1 MTSQKADQLESRLV
15 ETKDPELDR
24 PVLRRPNF
32 DGKIENLRDLD
43 RTIGK
48 SVREARD
55 EERVT
60 REDLARAIGLSA
72 GVYARYE
79 RGVSKLRVT
88 QLVQISD
95 VLDFPAMQVLYDTA
109 PYQWGA
115 TPDEARMT
123 FELQRM
129 ILELP
134 AEAKRS
140 LVDVV
145 RLLGQT
151 SRRTDE
157 EPPKNGG

>member
-1 MTSQKADQLESRLV
+1 MTSQKADQPETLLV

-32 DGKIENLRDLD
+32 DGEIENLRDLD
-43 RTIGK
+43 RKIGK
-48 SVREARD
+48 SVREMRD
-55 EERVT
+55 DKHMT

-95 VLDFPAMQVLYDTA
+95 VLEFPAIQVLYDTA

-123 FELQRM
+123 FDLQRM

-157 EPPKNGG
+157 EPPKNSG

>member
-1 MTSQKADQLESRLV
+1 MTSQKADQPETRLI

-24 PVLRRPNF
+24 LVLRRPNF
-32 DGKIENLRDLD
+32 AGEIENLRDLD
-43 RTIGK
+43 RRIGR
-48 SVREARD
+48 SVREMRD
-55 EERVT
+55 EKHTT

-79 RGVSKLRVT
+79 RGVSKLRLT

-95 VLDFPAMQVLYDTA
+95 VLNFPAIQVLYDTA

-115 TPDEARMT
+115 TPEEARMT

-129 ILELP
+129 IQELP

-145 RLLGQT
+145 RLLGEK
-151 SRRTDE
+151 SRRSEE